1 MIICVSLY
9 KIPYYRSLNFRFV
22 FDSRHGM
29 PNAQCAVVGC
39 TSSFA
44 DLRKWRKQK
53 CVFHLIPKN
62 DCPCRELY
70 ELLKFPKDEATKLSW
85 EKDSIELKLW
95 IEQFAMVNVY
105 FFIKK
110 VNHGVPTPPM
120 LSAPTTSSMTC
131 LRKNPFSDCNMGYE
145 HVNRSSKRRKGPVYR
160 ANYQQSQ
167 SATDISICEDPTS
180 TQCIVPSYNVADQS
194 IISLDHSYSVNTC
207 QCKNDCCQVNRKKL
221 ACLNEKISKCELA
234 LSEHSINPKRKIIHS
249 HVLTI
254 DSSRI
259 DIHSVLCSNENV
271 RFFTGLPS
279 VEVFELLFEFLSQKV
294 STMAL
299 WRGHKHAI
307 KSKGRSQNLKKR
319 ERKLTSKQELVLVLM
334 KLKLGLV
341 NKDLALRFGISPA
354 LVSSIFI
361 SWVRFLADVLSF
373 LSYWPD
379 VESTRANLP
388 KCFKSKYP
396 RLRATLDCT
405 EFFLERPSD
414 LELQNVT
421 WSDYKHHNTIK
432 SLVAITPRGSFSYVS
447 ECWGGRA
454 SDRQITV
461 ESRAF

>member
-1 MIICVSLY
+1 M
-9 KIPYYRSLNFRFV
+9 

-85 EKDSIELKLW
+85 EKRINRIETVDRTVRYGKR
-95 IEQFAMVNVY
+95 V
-105 FFIKK
+105 FFHKK
-110 VNHGVPTPPM
+110 GEPWRANPTDVICSHHFLDDVPTV
-120 LSAPTTSSMTC
+120 
-131 LRKNPFSDCNMGYE
+131 KNPFPDCNMGYE
-145 HVNRSSKRRKGPVYR
+145 HVHRSPKRRKGPVYR

-354 LVSSIFI
+354 LVLSIYI
-361 SWVRFLADVLSF
+361 SWIRFLADVLSF
-373 LSYWPD
+373 FIYWPD
-379 VESTRANLP
+379 VESTHANLP

-405 EFFLERPSD
+405 EFF
-414 LELQNVT
+414 
-421 WSDYKHHNTIK
+421 
-432 SLVAITPRGSFSYVS
+432 
-447 ECWGGRA
+447 
-454 SDRQITV
+454 
-461 ESRAF
+461 